1 MHYYRHHIGDMIKDT
16 AHLSN
21 EHLAVYMRMIWK
33 YYQDEKGFADECEN
47 LAFAL
52 RSDEKTVRLLLNY
65 YFKLIDGIWTHTR
78 CERELVGLYAK
89 SDAARSS
96 AKARWRDKDL
106 MQKPCERIEPAS
118 LNHADAPKID
128 ATQLPSNPVT
138 QLPNKKTEEEM
149 AVVSSAKLPPCQH
162 SKILELFNV
171 ILPTLPQPRPELWAG
186 SKNEAALSA
195 RWRWLLSAK
204 KAGGQAYATNSEEA
218 LDWFGR
224 FFKHVSLSDFLMG
237 RTPKPFACT
246 LAWLINASN
255 FAKVIEGNYD
265 QKTAS

>member
-65 YFKLIDGIWTHTR
+65 YFKMVDGIWTHAR
-78 CERELVGLYAK
+78 CEREIVGLYAK

-96 AKARWRDKDL
+96 AKARWRDKDA
-106 MQKPCERIEPAS
+106 MQKPCERIEAAL
-118 LNHADAPKID
+118 LNDADARKID

-138 QLPNKKTEEEM
+138 QLPNKKKEKSAVAPVVQKPEE
-149 AVVSSAKLPPCQH
+149 VSQQVWGDWLQLRKTKRATVSAT
-162 SKILELFNV
+162 V
-171 ILPTLPQPRPELWAG
+171 IA
-186 SKNEAALSA
+186 EAKCEAD
-195 RWRWLLSAK
+195 
-204 KAGGQAYATNSEEA
+204 KAGLTLERFFAVWCARGSQGLVAEWLKPNERGGGGQHFNKQEA
-218 LDWFGR
+218 LE
-224 FFKHVSLSDFLMG
+224 
-237 RTPKPFACT
+237 
-246 LAWLINASN
+246 ASN
-255 FAKVIEGNYD
+255 AAVAERFLRNNGYAPN
-265 QKTAS
+265 